1 MRGRENRRL
10 RRRFSLPSTTGQ
22 GVIPNATKWSEESY
36 LYLVKQSKNK
46 KMKKN
51 NVRFLMALCA
61 LFITNFCFAA
71 DVQLPQGIP
80 ATQYL
85 ITDYGASTTNADNAT
100 AINAAIAAAKTAGG
114 GTVVFPA
121 GTFLSGPLT
130 INMNELNLYF
140 EEGDTLRM
148 LPYGTYPGTT
158 NFIYIQNCSDI
169 AITGS
174 GVIDGNG
181 GIVGPNGNGYS
192 WWTGYN
198 TGKISTR
205 PVMVRFKACH
215 RVLVDGIT
223 LRNAPN
229 QHLVMG
235 QSSTMGDNA
244 TISNI
249 TAYADVPSPNTDCID
264 TWWWDGI
271 NIVNC
276 NLSGG
281 DDNIAMNSYTQNI
294 TIKHCVFGR
303 GMVPSYLT
311 GSGANSTGHGCSIG
325 SYTTAV
331 QNVEVDSC
339 SFNGTDYGI
348 RIKSDR
354 DRSGNDDAHA
364 VQNLT
369 YSNITMTAI
378 NKYPIYMTCY
388 YNTHDPVNRPD
399 TVTALPVSGLTPLFR
414 NILLKNITSDGS
426 SAPVAAMYG
435 LPEMPISNVTFDN
448 VQLTSSTSSSTGG
461 MIVAYVD
468 SLTLNCSSIT
478 LTTTT
483 SGRNAVIKTAYLPWA
498 STIIGIDDYTSGTVL
513 NSACDNGT
521 GIIPVNRETVS
532 CYPNPTFDNV
542 TITAGYPIDKVTL
555 YSATGALVKSI
566 SGYGEKQLS
575 VDMSDMPRG
584 YYFAR
589 VLGAN
594 NAVTALK
601 IMKK

>member
-1 MRGRENRRL
+1 M
-10 RRRFSLPSTTGQ
+10 
-22 GVIPNATKWSEESY
+22 
-36 LYLVKQSKNK
+36 
-46 KMKKN
+46 KN
-51 NVRFLMALCA
+51 NNVSNAQRFLMALFT
-61 LFITNFCFAA
+61 LFITNFCYAV

-80 ATQYL
+80 STRFL
-85 ITDYGASTTNADNAT
+85 ITDYGAAPANADNA
-100 AINAAIAAAKTAGG
+100 AYINAAIAAAIKNGG
-114 GTVVFPA
+114 GIVVFPA
-121 GTFLSGPLT
+121 GTFLSGPIT
-130 INMNELNLYF
+130 VPNNTTKLNLYLA
-140 EEGDTLRM
+140 EGDTLRM

-174 GVIDGNG
+174 GVIEGDGG
-181 GIVGPNGNGYS
+181 SG
-192 WWTGYN
+192 WWAAYN
-198 TGKISTR
+198 SGKISTR

-223 LRNAPN
+223 MRNAPN

-244 TISNI
+244 TISNL
-249 TAYADVPSPNTDCID
+249 TVYADVPSPNTDCVD

-311 GSGANSTGHGCSIG
+311 GSGANSTGHGCSLG
-325 SYTTAV
+325 SYTTAI

-339 SFNGTDYGI
+339 SFNGTDYGV

-354 DRSGNDDAHA
+354 DRSGNDATHA
-364 VQNLT
+364 VQNIT

-399 TVTALPVSGLTPLFR
+399 TVKALPVTGLTPLFS
-414 NILLKNITSDGS
+414 NILLKNITSDNS

-448 VQLTSSTSSSTGG
+448 VHLTSSSSSSTGG
-461 MIVAYVD
+461 LIVAYVD
-468 SLTLNCSSIT
+468 GFTLNCSSIT
-478 LTTTT
+478 MTTTT
-483 SGRNAVIKTAYLPWA
+483 SGRTAIIQTAYLPWA
-498 STIIGIDDYTSGTVL
+498 SILFGMDDYTSGKVL
-513 NSACDNGT
+513 TSACGSGAGVIQVT
-521 GIIPVNRETVS
+521 KETVS
-532 CYPNPTFDNV
+532 CFPNPVFDNV
-542 TITAGYPIDKVTL
+542 TITAGYPINRVTL
-555 YSATGALVKSI
+555 YSVTGALVKSI
-566 SGYGEKQLS
+566 SGFGETQLS
-575 VDMSDMPRG
+575 VDMNDIQKG

-589 VLGAN
+589 VIGTN
-594 NAVTALK
+594 NTATALK
-601 IMKK
+601 VMKR

>member
-1 MRGRENRRL
+1 
-10 RRRFSLPSTTGQ
+10 
-22 GVIPNATKWSEESY
+22 
-36 LYLVKQSKNK
+36 
-46 KMKKN
+46 MKKSI
-51 NVRFLMALCA
+51 VKFLIALCA
-61 LFITNFCFAA
+61 LLITNICYAV

-80 ATQYL
+80 STRFL
-85 ITDYGASTTNADNAT
+85 ITDYGADPASPDNAV
-100 AINAAIAAAKTAGG
+100 AINKAIAAAKTAGG

-130 INMNELNLYF
+130 VNMNKLNLYF

-158 NFIYIQNCSDI
+158 NFIYIQNVSDI

-181 GIVGPNGNGYS
+181 GTVGVNGNGYS

-198 TGKISTR
+198 ANKISTR

-229 QHLVMG
+229 QHLVVG

-249 TAYADVPSPNTDCID
+249 TVYADVPSPNTDCID

-281 DDNIAMNSYTQNI
+281 DDNIAIDSYTQHI
-294 TIKHCVFGR
+294 SIKHCIFGR

-311 GSGANSTGHGCSIG
+311 GSGSNSTGHGCSIG
-325 SYTTAV
+325 SYTTAI

-354 DRSGNDDAHA
+354 DRSGNDATHA
-364 VQNLT
+364 VKNIT

-388 YNTHDPVNRPD
+388 YNTKDPVNRPD
-399 TVTALPVSGLTPLFR
+399 TVKARPVTGLTPKFC
-414 NILLKNITSDGS
+414 NILLKNITSTAS
-426 SAPVAAMYG
+426 SSPVAAMYG
-435 LPEMPISNVTFDN
+435 LPEMPISDVTFDN
-448 VQLTSSTSSSTGG
+448 VQLTSNTSSSTGG
-461 MIVAYVD
+461 LIVAYVD

-483 SGRNAVIKTAYLPWA
+483 SGRNAVIKNNYLPWP
-498 STIIGIDDYTSGTVL
+498 STLFGMGDYTSGKVF
-513 NSACDNGT
+513 NSDCDST
-521 GIIPVNRETVS
+521 STSVISPVVSGSVS
-532 CYPNPTFDNV
+532 CYPNPATGRIV
-542 TITAGYPIDKVTL
+542 ITAKEPIDTV
-555 YSATGALVKSI
+555 SFFSIAGALVKSI
-566 SGYGEKQLS
+566 SGYGETQLS
-575 VDMSDMPRG
+575 VDMSDMPKG

-589 VLGAN
+589 VVGTN
-594 NAVTALK
+594 NAATALK
-601 IMKK
+601 VLKT

>member
-1 MRGRENRRL
+1 
-10 RRRFSLPSTTGQ
+10 
-22 GVIPNATKWSEESY
+22 
-36 LYLVKQSKNK
+36 
-46 KMKKN
+46 MKKN

-61 LFITNFCFAA
+61 LLVTNICYAI

-80 ATQYL
+80 STRFL
-85 ITDYGASTTNADNAT
+85 ITAYGADPTSPDNAV
-100 AINAAIAAAKTAGG
+100 AINKAIAAAKTAGG

-130 INMNELNLYF
+130 INMNKLNLYF

-148 LPYGTYPGTT
+148 LPYGTYQGTT

-174 GVIDGNG
+174 GIIEGDGG
-181 GIVGPNGNGYS
+181 SG
-192 WWTGYN
+192 WWAAYN
-198 TGKISTR
+198 SGKISTR

-249 TAYADVPSPNTDCID
+249 TVYADVPSPNTDCID
-264 TWWWDGI
+264 TWWWNGI

-281 DDNIAMNSYTQNI
+281 DDNIAIDSYTQNI
-294 TIKHCVFGR
+294 SIKHCVFGR

-311 GSGANSTGHGCSIG
+311 GTGSNSTGHGCSIG
-325 SYTTAV
+325 SYTTAI

-354 DRSGNDDAHA
+354 DRSGNDATHA
-364 VQNLT
+364 VQNIT

-388 YNTHDPVNRPD
+388 YNTKDPVNRPD
-399 TVTALPVSGLTPLFR
+399 TVKARSVTGLTPKFC
-414 NILLKNITSDGS
+414 NILLKNITSTGS

-448 VQLTSSTSSSTGG
+448 VQLTSSSSSSTGG
-461 MIVAYVD
+461 LIVAYVD
-468 SLTLNCSSIT
+468 GLTLNCSSIT
-478 LTTTT
+478 MTTAT

-498 STIIGIDDYTSGTVL
+498 STITGIDNYTSGNVC
-513 NSACDNGT
+513 NSDCNDT
-521 GIIPVNRETVS
+521 GIIPVTKKTVS
-532 CYPNPTFDNV
+532 CFPNPAFNNV
-542 TITAGYPIDKVTL
+542 TITAGYPIDSVTL
-555 YSATGALVKSI
+555 YSATGAPVKLI
-566 SGYGEKQLS
+566 SGYGEMQLS
-575 VDMSDMPRG
+575 VDVSDIPEG
-584 YYFAR
+584 YYFAK
-589 VLGAN
+589 VVGINDA
-594 NAVTALK
+594 AIALK
-601 IMKK
+601 VMKK